1 MASFNGKKKKN
12 TPQISTASLPDII
25 FILLFFFMVAT
36 VMRDSTA
43 LVQTNVPKGTE
54 LIKIKQKSWV
64 STVFIGP
71 PIEDLQSKFGTAPRI
86 QFNDELGDVSQVIE
100 FVENERLKKDERIK
114 PYMTFALKVDKDVK
128 MGIVTDVKQEL
139 RKASAFKIM
148 YNAAPGRITDN

>member
-1 MASFNGKKKKN
+1 MSKFSGKKKKE
-12 TPQISTASLPDII
+12 TPGISTASLPDII
-25 FILLFFFMVAT
+25 FILLFFFMVST

-43 LVQTNVPKGTE
+43 LVVTNVPKGTE

-64 STVFIGP
+64 STIFIGP
-71 PIEDLQSKFGTAPRI
+71 PTKELKAKFGTAPRI
-86 QFNDELGDVSQVIE
+86 QFNDELGDVADVIE

-114 PYMTFALKVDKDVK
+114 PYMTFALKVDKNVK

-148 YNAAPGRITDN
+148 YNAAPGNITDN